1 MPLTVELNDTP
12 AENDHTV
19 LAQMAFGASAP
30 GATVH
35 QGLQPL
41 AREAAF
47 ETWRT
52 AALETDGR
60 YGAITWRAND
70 DLLFGSAA
78 VPLNGDTAGAT
89 YDLYRDVFGCAER
102 CGFAHLLRI
111 WHYLPRINDGTG
123 DDEHYKHF
131 SLGRA
136 RAFDERPG
144 SPAHLP
150 AGTAIGTRAG
160 DELLIYFIATHVP
173 GRQIENPRQVSAFD
187 YPRLYGP
194 REPLFS
200 RAVVWSQHGEAR
212 LLISGTASI
221 VGHESQHAG
230 DLHGQLAEVW
240 RNLECLRESAGAT
253 RPLALRI
260 YVRRP
265 ADYPAI
271 REFLNAR
278 LDANVAT
285 LYLHAEICRSE
296 LLVEIEGV
304 WDMPDGAD

>member
-1 MPLTVELNDTP
+1 
-12 AENDHTV
+12 
-19 LAQMAFGASAP
+19 MAFGASAP
-30 GATVH
+30 DAISH
-35 QGLQPL
+35 HGLQPL
-41 AREAAF
+41 GREAAF

-52 AALETDGR
+52 TAPETGGR
-60 YGAITWRAND
+60 YGAVTWRAND
-70 DLLFGSAA
+70 HLLFGSAA
-78 VPLNGDTAGAT
+78 VPLDGDTARVT
-89 YDLYRDVFGCAER
+89 YDLYRDVFGCTEH

-144 SPAHLP
+144 SSAHLP
-150 AGTAIGTRAG
+150 AGTGIGTRAG
-160 DELLIYFIATHVP
+160 NDLLIYFIATHSP

-187 YPRLYGP
+187 YPRTYGP

-200 RAVVWSQHGEAR
+200 RAVVWSQGDDAR

-221 VGHESQHAG
+221 VGHESQHAD
-230 DLHGQLAEVW
+230 DLRGQLAELW
-240 RNLECLRESAGAT
+240 RNLECLRERAGAT

-260 YVRRP
+260 YVRH
-265 ADYPAI
+265 ASDYPAI
-271 REFLNAR
+271 RDFLEAR
-278 LDANVAT
+278 VDADVAT